1 MLTGYSDVSLSGDGA
16 SDLVLCNLSERV
28 GACLRKLKLLN
39 SSTATDIGLRAL
51 MSQGAELQHVHLEEL
66 AKVSSGEP
74 NSRFEMGSRFAYP
87 PCCHAYR

>member
-16 SDLVLCNLSERV
+16 SDLVLRNLSERV

-51 MSQGAELQHVHLEEL
+51 MSQGVELQHVHLEEL
-66 AKVSSGEP
+66 AKVSSGKP
-74 NSRFEMGSRFAYP
+74 NSIFEMSSVSMLIH
-87 PCCHAYR
+87 HAYR